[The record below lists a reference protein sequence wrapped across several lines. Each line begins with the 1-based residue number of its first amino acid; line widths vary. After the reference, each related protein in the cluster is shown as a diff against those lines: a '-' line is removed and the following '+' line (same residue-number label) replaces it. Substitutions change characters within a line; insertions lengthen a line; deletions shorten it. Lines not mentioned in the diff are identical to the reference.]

1 MFDALGFVGVAALF
15 ENIDDV
21 QKRGT
26 FQTDVDKRALHPGQ
40 HAAHHA
46 QINIADQTMA
56 AVAFDVQLADI
67 VFFQHRYARF
77 LRGDVDEHGFGRT
90 DGVLRD
96 GDS

>member
-1 MFDALGFVGVAALF
+1 MLDALGFVGVAALF

-21 QKRGT
+21 QKRRT
-26 FQTDVDKRALHPGQ
+26 LQTDVDKRTLHAGQ

-56 AVAFDVQLADI
+56 AVAFDVQLTDI
-67 VFFQHRYARF
+67 VFFQHRHARF
-77 LRGDVDEHGFGRT
+77 LRRNVDEHGFGRT

>member
-15 ENIDDV
+15 EDIDDV
-21 QKRGT
+21 QKRGA
-26 FQTDVDKRALHPGQ
+26 FQTDVDKRALHSGQ

-56 AVAFDVQLADI
+56 AVALYMQLADI
-67 VFFQHRYARF
+67 VFFQHRHTCF
-77 LRGDVDEHGFGRT
+77 LRRNVDEHGFGRT